1 MIEYA
6 PHKFEL
12 SEEEQEIVKI
22 LQEDMGLSSPEE
34 VMQTLMRQAVQRVAI
49 TCPNCG
55 HYARIAEKDRAVCNS
70 CLSVITLSEDVW
82 STTLVPDEENTGK
95 EG

>member
-6 PHKFEL
+6 PNKFEL
-12 SEEEQEIVKI
+12 SEEEQEIIEV
-22 LQEDMGLSSPEE
+22 LQEDMGLSSAEE
-34 VMQTLMRQAVQRVAI
+34 VMEVLMRQAVQRIAI

-55 HYARIAEKDRAVCNS
+55 HYARVTEEDKAICHS

-82 STTLVPDEENTGK
+82 EATHLPEE
-95 EG
+95 